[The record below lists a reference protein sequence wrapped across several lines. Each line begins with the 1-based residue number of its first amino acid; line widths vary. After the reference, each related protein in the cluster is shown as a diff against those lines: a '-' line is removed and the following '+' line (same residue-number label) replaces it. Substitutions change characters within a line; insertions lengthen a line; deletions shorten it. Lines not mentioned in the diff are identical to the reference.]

1 MTQTTRTTG
10 QSSRSGGPNNE
21 PTTTSDRLA
30 SKAHE
35 TIDRVKDTA
44 DYAEQ
49 HARDA
54 AARAAEKAREVR
66 DQVRQTAD
74 EGYEKART
82 YVERNP
88 LAAAGIAFAA
98 GLILSS
104 LLRR

>member
-1 MTQTTRTTG
+1 MTQTTRP
-10 QSSRSGGPNNE
+10 QSSRSGGSNNE
-21 PTTTSDRLA
+21 PTGTTTDRLA

-35 TIDRVKDTA
+35 TIDRVKETA

-54 AARAAEKAREVR
+54 AARTAEKAREVR

-74 EGYEKART
+74 ESYDKART

-98 GLILSS
+98 GLLLSS